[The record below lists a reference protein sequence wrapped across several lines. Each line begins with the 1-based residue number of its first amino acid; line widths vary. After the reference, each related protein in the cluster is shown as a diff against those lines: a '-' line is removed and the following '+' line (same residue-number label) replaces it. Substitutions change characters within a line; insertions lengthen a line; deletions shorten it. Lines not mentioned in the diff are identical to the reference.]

1 MVEKKLD
8 MQALSFQW
16 GVLGGNAAVAAG
28 AFAALVSLM
37 RGVSLSSACVRGLA
51 CVLLLRVVFYLI
63 RAGIEF
69 FDQKA
74 SSAEEV
80 SPKGQRTLPTEAD

>member
-1 MVEKKLD
+1 MVEKKHD

-37 RGVSLSSACVRGLA
+37 RGVPLLSACVRGLA
-51 CVLLLRVVFYLI
+51 CVLLLRVAFYLI
-63 RAGIEF
+63 RTVIEL
-69 FDQKA
+69 FDRRT
-74 SSAEEV
+74 SSTDEI
-80 SPKGQRTLPTEAD
+80 SPKGQRTLPSEVD